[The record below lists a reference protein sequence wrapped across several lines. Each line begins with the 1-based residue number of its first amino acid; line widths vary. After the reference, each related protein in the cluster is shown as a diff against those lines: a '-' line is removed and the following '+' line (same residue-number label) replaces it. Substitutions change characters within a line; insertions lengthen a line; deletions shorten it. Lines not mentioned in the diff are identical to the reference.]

1 MATGHAD
8 GLVDRE
14 LPVLVAGVT
23 VPLSLLNTPRKRK
36 KDGLLFSSNVNKRS
50 VHVTVLLDMA
60 RTTCIYNAQSEN
72 NSLSFARPTVNDV
85 RFVLFDRFPLPPYGV
100 VVFRV

>member
-23 VPLSLLNTPRKRK
+23 VPLSLLNTKRK

-72 NSLSFARPTVNDV
+72 NRHVFLSLV
-85 RFVLFDRFPLPPYGV
+85 RL
-100 VVFRV
+100 